1 MNHSIATADRNTHF
15 KIVALALIAAMAVFI
30 VGINARVD
38 DTGLAT
44 VRIESRGPVIKAGA
58 ATQFTT
64 RSGIEI
70 R

>member
-1 MNHSIATADRNTHF
+1 MNHSIATADRDTHF
-15 KIVALALIAAMAVFI
+15 KIVALAVIAAMAVFI

-38 DTGLAT
+38 DSGLAT
-44 VRIESRGPVIKAGA
+44 VRFESRGPVIKAGT